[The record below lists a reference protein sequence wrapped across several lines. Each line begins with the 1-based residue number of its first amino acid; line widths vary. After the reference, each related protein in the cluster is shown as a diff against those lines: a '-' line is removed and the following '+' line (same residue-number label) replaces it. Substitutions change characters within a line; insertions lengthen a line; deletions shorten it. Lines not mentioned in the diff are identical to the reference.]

1 MYRMLVTCSENS
13 TEEKS
18 KMVDKTFAFMSQGC
32 FADSCLADS
41 AQYVLQCIHLKGNSK
56 EQRSTKD
63 NHVESIFMSY
73 TENDLQFHKK
83 EGKLCYKYKFYFI
96 KNNLKNRGFFHSN
109 VNIFIIF
116 ALFNSH
122 F

>member
-13 TEEKS
+13 TEERS
-18 KMVDKTFAFMSQGC
+18 EMVDKKFAFMSQGC

-41 AQYVLQCIHLKGNSK
+41 AQYVLQCIHLKGNSN

-83 EGKLCYKYKFYFI
+83 EGKLCYKYKLYFI
-96 KNNLKNRGFFHSN
+96 KNNVKNRGFF
-109 VNIFIIF
+109 IQM
-116 ALFNSH
+116 
-122 F
+122 

>member
-13 TEEKS
+13 TEERS
-18 KMVDKTFAFMSQGC
+18 KMVDKKFAFMSQGC

-41 AQYVLQCIHLKGNSK
+41 AQYVLQCIHLKGNSN

-63 NHVESIFMSY
+63 YHVESIFMSY

-83 EGKLCYKYKFYFI
+83 EGKLCYKYKLYFI
-96 KNNLKNRGFFHSN
+96 KNNVKNRGFF
-109 VNIFIIF
+109 IQM
-116 ALFNSH
+116 
-122 F
+122 